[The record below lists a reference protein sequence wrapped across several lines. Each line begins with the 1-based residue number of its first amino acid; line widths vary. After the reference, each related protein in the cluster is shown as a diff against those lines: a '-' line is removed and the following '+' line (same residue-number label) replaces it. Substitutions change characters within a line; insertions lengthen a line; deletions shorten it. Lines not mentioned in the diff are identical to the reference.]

1 MRKLYS
7 MRAYLTL
14 CILAISTL
22 IGGVSAQ
29 AQYYE
34 LVTDV
39 NQLEDGDKC
48 LIVNVANKKA
58 LGTASS
64 SGNNREGA
72 IITINSDNTITDKK
86 DAVELTLSN
95 QQDSKWAFYISENE
109 GYLCSSNTNKKNY
122 LQSQKS
128 LTDNGKATITIST
141 SGEATITFS
150 GTTDRQTIRFNATNN
165 PQIFSCYASTSQSPV
180 VLFRLATSSDPKP
193 TISFSETTYSVNIG
207 QPLQLT
213 ATALLDE
220 AAIEDGK
227 ITYSSSDTNVATIDE
242 NGNITTISEGTSTIT
257 ATLEAVEGSYQ
268 SATATCELTVK
279 DPRTAPEF
287 SFSEESYTINVNEA
301 KQILP
306 TTNSNGEIS
315 YASSDDAVATVDAE
329 GNVKGIAEGDATITA
344 TIAAT
349 NEYKPATATY
359 QIKVVDPNKP
369 AEVVTPM
376 SFKKVTSTDELIEG
390 GQYIIVCEDQNV
402 AMTTISSKN
411 KGETASIEVTDEA
424 TNAAELPNNVTI
436 YTVSNKDNDGY
447 FNLKNGSNYLSAEA
461 SGTNISISENAADD
475 TKWKLD
481 ATNGIVYK
489 SNATQTTKRAIL
501 LNSSSLFGHYA
512 VQNIGKN
519 YYKAQLYR
527 LETSATINEKIGY
540 TTFYTDK
547 VYQLADGMTA
557 YAINESDE
565 AGKVN
570 AIEAYAAGEDVPA
583 NTALL
588 LGGEA
593 GTYRLPVLNKE
604 VAAYEGENLL
614 EGKRMADG
622 MTRSDRENVLYY
634 KLTTL
639 NGENPGFYWGAEEGA
654 AFIMKNPT
662 TAYLAAD
669 KAVAGANGLR
679 LVIGE
684 SGTTGIGTV
693 TETTQD
699 GAIYTISGVRV
710 NAGSTAGLPKG
721 IYIVNGKK
729 LLVK

>member
-39 NQLEDGDKC
+39 NQLKDGDKC

-58 LGTASS
+58 LGSTQNNNNRSAGDVTIENDQIQTIGTNVAELTLGITEDGKYTFKAKEGYLYAASS
-64 SGNNREGA
+64 S
-72 IITINSDNTITDKK
+72 S
-86 DAVELTLSN
+86 
-95 QQDSKWAFYISENE
+95 
-109 GYLCSSNTNKKNY
+109 NY
-122 LQSQKS
+122 LRSQTT
-128 LTDNGKATITIST
+128 LDDNGKATITIGTNGST
-141 SGEATITFS
+141 TIKFT
-150 GTTDRQTIRFNATNN
+150 GNYTHNILKYNN
-165 PQIFSCYASTSQSPV
+165 SSKIFSCYSSGQLDV
-180 VLFRLATSSDPKP
+180 VLFRLVTSSDPKP

-242 NGNITTISEGTSTIT
+242 NGNITAISEGTSTIT

-329 GNVKGIAEGDATITA
+329 GNVTGIAEGDATITA

-349 NEYKPATATY
+349 SEYKSATATY

-376 SFKKVTSTDELIEG
+376 SFKKVTSTDELIDG

-411 KGETASIEVTDEA
+411 KGGSATIQITDEVTSA
-424 TNAAELPNNVTI
+424 TKLPNDVII
-436 YTVSNKDNDGY
+436 YTVSNKDSDGFFY
-447 FNLKNGSNYLSAEA
+447 LINEGKFLSAG
-461 SGTNISISENAADD
+461 SSTNITENATANDNS
-475 TKWKLD
+475 KWKLD
-481 ATNGIVYK
+481 TTNGIVCK
-489 SNATQTTKRAIL
+489 STTTRAIL
-501 LNSSSLFGHYA
+501 FSTAANPAVFGNYA
-512 VQNIGKN
+512 VQNLGKD

-557 YAINESDE
+557 YTISESDE
-565 AGKVN
+565 TGKVN

-662 TAYLAAD
+662 TAYLAVD

-693 TETTQD
+693 TETTQN

>member
-39 NQLEDGDKC
+39 NQLKDGDKC

-58 LGTASS
+58 LGSTQNKNNRSAGNVTIENDQIQTIGTDVAELTLGITEDGKYTFKAKEGYLYAASS
-64 SGNNREGA
+64 S
-72 IITINSDNTITDKK
+72 S
-86 DAVELTLSN
+86 
-95 QQDSKWAFYISENE
+95 
-109 GYLCSSNTNKKNY
+109 NY
-122 LQSQKS
+122 LKSQTT
-128 LTDNGKATITIST
+128 LDNNGKATITIGTNGST
-141 SGEATITFS
+141 TIKFT
-150 GTTDRQTIRFNATNN
+150 GNYTHNTLKYNN
-165 PQIFSCYASTSQSPV
+165 SNNIFSCYSSGQLDV

-213 ATALLDE
+213 ATALLGE
-220 AAIEDGK
+220 VAIEDGK

-242 NGNITTISEGTSTIT
+242 NGNITAISEGTSTIT

-315 YASSDDAVATVDAE
+315 YASSNDAVATVDAE

-349 NEYKPATATY
+349 NGYKPATATY

-390 GQYIIVCEDQNV
+390 GQYIIVCEDQKAVMTEISNTRGQV
-402 AMTTISSKN
+402 AQNITITDGTIATDCGAGIITIQKNDDKYVLNLNNSWISATTSTAIDLKSTNTSQNEKWSITFDETTGAAQMTS
-411 KGETASIEVTDEA
+411 TDGSRYIRYN
-424 TNAAELPNNVTI
+424 TN
-436 YTVSNKDNDGY
+436 
-447 FNLKNGSNYLSAEA
+447 NGSPMFRNYSSTQAN
-461 SGTNISISENAADD
+461 SYSI
-475 TKWKLD
+475 
-481 ATNGIVYK
+481 
-489 SNATQTTKRAIL
+489 
-501 LNSSSLFGHYA
+501 
-512 VQNIGKN
+512 
-519 YYKAQLYR
+519 QLYR

-547 VYQLADGMTA
+547 VYQLANGMTA
-557 YAINESDE
+557 YAISESDE

-662 TAYLAAD
+662 TAYLAVD

-693 TETTQD
+693 TETTQN

>member
-39 NQLEDGDKC
+39 NQLKDGDKC

-58 LGTASS
+58 LGSTQ
-64 SGNNREGA
+64 GKNNRSTGNV
-72 IITINSDNTITDKK
+72 TIENDQIQTIGTDV
-86 DAVELTLSN
+86 AELTLGITE
-95 QQDSKWAFYISENE
+95 DGKYTFKAKE
-109 GYLCSSNTNKKNY
+109 GYLYAASSGSNY
-122 LQSQKS
+122 LRSQTT
-128 LTDNGKATITIST
+128 LDDNGKATITIGANGST
-141 SGEATITFS
+141 TIKFTGS
-150 GTTDRQTIRFNATNN
+150 NTRNTLKYNN
-165 PQIFSCYASTSQSPV
+165 SSNIFSCYSSGQLDV

-193 TISFSETTYSVNIG
+193 TISFSKTTYSVNIG

-242 NGNITTISEGTSTIT
+242 NGNITAISEGTSTIT

-279 DPRTAPEF
+279 DSRTAPVF

-390 GQYIIVCEDQNV
+390 GQYIIVCEDQKAV
-402 AMTTISSKN
+402 MTEI
-411 KGETASIEVTDEA
+411 
-424 TNAAELPNNVTI
+424 
-436 YTVSNKDNDGY
+436 SNKRGQVAQNITIADGTIATDCGAGIITIQKSGDDY
-447 FNLKNGSNYLSAEA
+447 VLNLSNSWISATSSTDLILNSTNTSQNEKWSITFDETTGAAQMTSTDGSRYIRYNTNNGSPMFRNYSSTQAN
-461 SGTNISISENAADD
+461 SYSI
-475 TKWKLD
+475 
-481 ATNGIVYK
+481 
-489 SNATQTTKRAIL
+489 
-501 LNSSSLFGHYA
+501 
-512 VQNIGKN
+512 
-519 YYKAQLYR
+519 QLYR

-547 VYQLADGMTA
+547 VYQLANGMTA
-557 YAINESDE
+557 YAISESDE

-662 TAYLAAD
+662 TAYLAVD

>member
-29 AQYYE
+29 AEDYLTIDISKYVPSTGNTPIPE
-34 LVTDV
+34 TAPLEVTPFKIYIEKKSSNNPGLYKSGTNLRFYTNDILHIEGNEGV
-39 NQLEDGDKC
+39 TISKISFTGTV
-48 LIVNVANKKA
+48 LINKANT
-58 LGTASS
+58 GSFSS
-64 SGNNREGA
+64 STWTGSANA
-72 IITINSDNTITDKK
+72 IAFTGSGTNKITKIEITYKK
-86 DAVELTLSN
+86 GEQLPIPEIVFEQESYEMNLGGSLVIKATATLGETTLAE
-95 QQDSKWAFYISENE
+95 DLITYRSENTDIAE
-109 GYLCSSNTNKKNY
+109 IDP
-122 LQSQKS
+122 KS
-128 LTDNGKATITIST
+128 GQVTAKAEGKATITAIIGADANNTYS
-141 SGEATITFS
+141 EATAKCI
-150 GTTDRQTIRFNATNN
+150 
-165 PQIFSCYASTSQSPV
+165 
-180 VLFRLATSSDPKP
+180 
-193 TISFSETTYSVNIG
+193 
-207 QPLQLT
+207 
-213 ATALLDE
+213 
-220 AAIEDGK
+220 
-227 ITYSSSDTNVATIDE
+227 
-242 NGNITTISEGTSTIT
+242 
-257 ATLEAVEGSYQ
+257 
-268 SATATCELTVK
+268 LTVK

-315 YASSDDAVATVDAE
+315 YASSNDAVATIDAE
-329 GNVKGIAEGDATITA
+329 GNVTGIAEGDATITA

-349 NEYKPATATY
+349 SEYKSATATY

-390 GQYIIVCEDQNV
+390 GQYIIVCEDQKAVMTEISNTRGQV
-402 AMTTISSKN
+402 A
-411 KGETASIEVTDEA
+411 
-424 TNAAELPNNVTI
+424 
-436 YTVSNKDNDGY
+436 
-447 FNLKNGSNYLSAEA
+447 
-461 SGTNISISENAADD
+461 
-475 TKWKLD
+475 
-481 ATNGIVYK
+481 
-489 SNATQTTKRAIL
+489 
-501 LNSSSLFGHYA
+501 
-512 VQNIGKN
+512 QNITITDGTIATDCGAGIITIQKN
-519 YYKAQLYR
+519 DDKYVLNLNNSWISATTSTAIDLKSTNTSQNEKWSITFDETTGAAQMTSTDGSRYIRYNTNNGNPMFRNYSSTQANSYSIQLYR
-527 LETSATINEKIGY
+527 LEASATINEKIGY

-557 YAINESDE
+557 YTISESDE

-614 EGKRMADG
+614 EGKRMGNG

-662 TAYLAAD
+662 TAYLAVD

-699 GAIYTISGVRV
+699 GAIYTISGIRV

>member
-1 MRKLYS
+1 M
-7 MRAYLTL
+7 
-14 CILAISTL
+14 
-22 IGGVSAQ
+22 
-29 AQYYE
+29 
-34 LVTDV
+34 VTDV
-39 NQLEDGDKC
+39 NQLKDGDKC

-58 LGTASS
+58 LGSTQ
-64 SGNNREGA
+64 GKNNRSTGNV
-72 IITINSDNTITDKK
+72 TIENDQIQTIGTDV
-86 DAVELTLSN
+86 AELTLGITE
-95 QQDSKWAFYISENE
+95 DGKYTFKAKE
-109 GYLCSSNTNKKNY
+109 GYLYAASSGSNY
-122 LQSQKS
+122 LRSQTT
-128 LTDNGKATITIST
+128 LDDNGKATITIGANGST
-141 SGEATITFS
+141 TIKFTGS
-150 GTTDRQTIRFNATNN
+150 NTHNTLKYNN
-165 PQIFSCYASTSQSPV
+165 SNNIFSCYSSGQLDV

-193 TISFSETTYSVNIG
+193 TISFSKTTYSVNIG

-242 NGNITTISEGTSTIT
+242 NGNITAISEGTSTIT

-279 DPRTAPEF
+279 DSRTAPVF

-329 GNVKGIAEGDATITA
+329 GNVTGIAEGDATITA

-349 NEYKPATATY
+349 SEYKSATATY

-376 SFKKVTSTDELIEG
+376 SFKKVTSTDELIDG

-411 KGETASIEVTDEA
+411 KGGSATIQITDEVTSA
-424 TNAAELPNNVTI
+424 TKLPNDVTI
-436 YTVSNKDNDGY
+436 YTVSNKDSDGFFY
-447 FNLKNGSNYLSAEA
+447 LINEGKFLSAG
-461 SGTNISISENAADD
+461 SSTNITENATANDNS
-475 TKWKLD
+475 KWKLD
-481 ATNGIVYK
+481 TTNGIVCK
-489 SNATQTTKRAIL
+489 STTTRAIL
-501 LNSSSLFGHYA
+501 FSTAANPAVFGNYA
-512 VQNIGKN
+512 VQNLGKD

-557 YAINESDE
+557 YTISESDE

-662 TAYLAAD
+662 TAYLAVD

-693 TETTQD
+693 TETTQN

>member
-1 MRKLYS
+1 MPIPEIVFEQESYEMNLGGSLVIK
-7 MRAYLTL
+7 ATATL
-14 CILAISTL
+14 GETTLAEDL
-22 IGGVSAQ
+22 IT
-29 AQYYE
+29 Y
-34 LVTDV
+34 
-39 NQLEDGDKC
+39 
-48 LIVNVANKKA
+48 
-58 LGTASS
+58 
-64 SGNNREGA
+64 R
-72 IITINSDNTITDKK
+72 
-86 DAVELTLSN
+86 
-95 QQDSKWAFYISENE
+95 SENTDIAE
-109 GYLCSSNTNKKNY
+109 IDP
-122 LQSQKS
+122 KS
-128 LTDNGKATITIST
+128 GQVTAKAEGKATITAIIGADANNTYS
-141 SGEATITFS
+141 EATAKCI
-150 GTTDRQTIRFNATNN
+150 
-165 PQIFSCYASTSQSPV
+165 
-180 VLFRLATSSDPKP
+180 
-193 TISFSETTYSVNIG
+193 
-207 QPLQLT
+207 
-213 ATALLDE
+213 
-220 AAIEDGK
+220 
-227 ITYSSSDTNVATIDE
+227 
-242 NGNITTISEGTSTIT
+242 
-257 ATLEAVEGSYQ
+257 
-268 SATATCELTVK
+268 LTVK

-315 YASSDDAVATVDAE
+315 YASSNDAVATIDAE
-329 GNVKGIAEGDATITA
+329 GNVTGIAEGDATITA

-349 NEYKPATATY
+349 SEYKSATATY

-390 GQYIIVCEDQNV
+390 GQYIIVCEDQKAVMTEISNTRGQV
-402 AMTTISSKN
+402 A
-411 KGETASIEVTDEA
+411 
-424 TNAAELPNNVTI
+424 
-436 YTVSNKDNDGY
+436 
-447 FNLKNGSNYLSAEA
+447 
-461 SGTNISISENAADD
+461 
-475 TKWKLD
+475 
-481 ATNGIVYK
+481 
-489 SNATQTTKRAIL
+489 
-501 LNSSSLFGHYA
+501 
-512 VQNIGKN
+512 QNITITDGTIATDCGAGIITIQKN
-519 YYKAQLYR
+519 DDKYVLNLNNSWISATTSTAIDLKSTNTSQNEKWSITFDETTGAAQMTSTDGSRYIRYNTNNGNPMFRNYSSTQANSYSIQLYR
-527 LETSATINEKIGY
+527 LEASATINEKIGY

-557 YAINESDE
+557 YTISESDE

-614 EGKRMADG
+614 EGKRMGNG

-662 TAYLAAD
+662 TAYLAVD

-699 GAIYTISGVRV
+699 GAIYTISGIRV

>member
-29 AQYYE
+29 AQEAEQPYKTLLFGKNYNSQS
-34 LVTDV
+34 VQNYTTAWNATV
-39 NQLEDGDKC
+39 NNFTWD
-48 LIVNVANKKA
+48 IVNF
-58 LGTASS
+58 
-64 SGNNREGA
+64 NNNQ
-72 IITINSDNTITDKK
+72 NSWNYVKC
-86 DAVELTLSN
+86 
-95 QQDSKWAFYISENE
+95 
-109 GYLCSSNTNKKNY
+109 GRKNY
-122 LQSQKS
+122 ASI
-128 LTDNGKATITIST
+128 ATITTQSAIDKSISKVV
-141 SGEATITFS
+141 ITV
-150 GTTDRQTIRFNATNN
+150 DAI
-165 PQIFSCYASTSQSPV
+165 
-180 VLFRLATSSDPKP
+180 
-193 TISFSETTYSVNIG
+193 
-207 QPLQLT
+207 T
-213 ATALLDE
+213 ATAINSTTLTVATDKDFTENVQTQNITLAKGDITCTIDTPQANSYYKLTFDCKSASSNGPLQISKVEYYAAEEEVGDKTIAEIQFPSAPYSMNLGEELTIE
-220 AAIEDGK
+220 ATTNSDAP
-227 ITYSSSDTNVATIDE
+227 ITYSSSNEAIAAIDI
-242 NGNITTISEGTSTIT
+242 NTGKITAYQEGSVTIT
-257 ATLEAVEGSYQ
+257 AEVI
-268 SATATCELTVK
+268 ATENFTKASNTCELTIT

-301 KQILP
+301 KKILP

-315 YASSDDAVATVDAE
+315 YASSNDAVATVDAE

-411 KGETASIEVTDEA
+411 KGETASIEITDEA

-436 YTVSNKDNDGY
+436 YTISNKDSDGF
-447 FNLKNGSNYLSAEA
+447 FNLINGGNFLSSAG
-461 SGTNISISENAADD
+461 SSTDIKENATADNNS
-475 TKWKLD
+475 KWKLD
-481 ATNGIVYK
+481 ATNGIVCK
-489 SNATQTTKRAIL
+489 STTTRAIL
-501 LNSSSLFGHYA
+501 LSTAANPAVFGNYA
-512 VQNIGKN
+512 VQNLGKN

-527 LETSATINEKIGY
+527 LETSTTINEKIGY

-557 YAINESDE
+557 YTINESDE

-614 EGKRMADG
+614 EGKRMGNG

-662 TAYLAAD
+662 TAYLAVD

-693 TETTQD
+693 TETTQN

>member
-1 MRKLYS
+1 MPIPEIVFEQESYEMNLGS
-7 MRAYLTL
+7 ALTIKATATL
-14 CILAISTL
+14 DETILAENL
-22 IGGVSAQ
+22 IT
-29 AQYYE
+29 YY
-34 LVTDV
+34 
-39 NQLEDGDKC
+39 
-48 LIVNVANKKA
+48 
-58 LGTASS
+58 
-64 SGNNREGA
+64 
-72 IITINSDNTITDKK
+72 SDNTDI
-86 DAVELTLSN
+86 AE
-95 QQDSKWAFYISENE
+95 I
-109 GYLCSSNTNKKNY
+109 
-122 LQSQKS
+122 
-128 LTDNGKATITIST
+128 
-141 SGEATITFS
+141 
-150 GTTDRQTIRFNATNN
+150 N
-165 PQIFSCYASTSQSPV
+165 PQSGAITAK
-180 VLFRLATSSDPKP
+180 A
-193 TISFSETTYSVNIG
+193 EGSV
-207 QPLQLT
+207 
-213 ATALLDE
+213 
-220 AAIEDGK
+220 
-227 ITYSSSDTNVATIDE
+227 
-242 NGNITTISEGTSTIT
+242 TIT
-257 ATLEAVEGSYQ
+257 AKIEADANNTYGENS
-268 SATATCELTVK
+268 TTCKLIVK
-279 DPRTAPEF
+279 DPRTAPVF

-315 YASSDDAVATVDAE
+315 YASSNDAVTTVDAE
-329 GNVKGIAEGDATITA
+329 GNVTGIAEGDATITA

-349 NEYKPATATY
+349 SEYKSATATY

-390 GQYIIVCEDQNV
+390 GQYIIVCEDQKAVMTEISNTRGQV
-402 AMTTISSKN
+402 AQNITITDGTIATDCGAGIITIQKNDDKYVLNLNNSWISATTSTAIDLKSTNTSQNEKWSITFDETTGAAQMTS
-411 KGETASIEVTDEA
+411 TDGSRYIRYN
-424 TNAAELPNNVTI
+424 TN
-436 YTVSNKDNDGY
+436 
-447 FNLKNGSNYLSAEA
+447 NGSPMFRNYSSTQAN
-461 SGTNISISENAADD
+461 SYSI
-475 TKWKLD
+475 
-481 ATNGIVYK
+481 
-489 SNATQTTKRAIL
+489 
-501 LNSSSLFGHYA
+501 
-512 VQNIGKN
+512 
-519 YYKAQLYR
+519 QLYR

-547 VYQLADGMTA
+547 VYQLANGMTA
-557 YAINESDE
+557 YAISESDE

-662 TAYLAAD
+662 TAYLAVD

-693 TETTQD
+693 TETTQN

>member
-29 AQYYE
+29 AQEAEQPYKTLLFGKNYNSQS
-34 LVTDV
+34 VQNYTTAWNATVGNFTWD
-39 NQLEDGDKC
+39 
-48 LIVNVANKKA
+48 IVNFNNNQNGWSYVKCGRRGVAS
-58 LGTASS
+58 T
-64 SGNNREGA
+64 
-72 IITINSDNTITDKK
+72 
-86 DAVELTLSN
+86 
-95 QQDSKWAFYISENE
+95 
-109 GYLCSSNTNKKNY
+109 
-122 LQSQKS
+122 
-128 LTDNGKATITIST
+128 ATITTQSAIDKAISKVV
-141 SGEATITFS
+141 ITV
-150 GTTDRQTIRFNATNN
+150 DAI
-165 PQIFSCYASTSQSPV
+165 
-180 VLFRLATSSDPKP
+180 
-193 TISFSETTYSVNIG
+193 
-207 QPLQLT
+207 T
-213 ATALLDE
+213 ATAINSTMLTVATDKDFTENVQTQNITLAKGDITCTIDTPQANSYYKLTFDCKSASSNGPLQISKVEYYAAEE
-220 AAIEDGK
+220 AGDKTIAEIQFASAPYSMNLGEELTIEATTNSEAP
-227 ITYSSSDTNVATIDE
+227 ITYSSSNEAIAAIDI
-242 NGNITTISEGTSTIT
+242 NTGKVTAYQEGTVTIT
-257 ATLEAVEGSYQ
+257 AEVI
-268 SATATCELTVK
+268 ATENFTKASNTCKLTIT

-329 GNVKGIAEGDATITA
+329 GYVTGIAEGDATITA

-349 NEYKPATATY
+349 SEYKSATATY

-376 SFKKVTSTDELIEG
+376 SFKKVTSTDELIDG

-411 KGETASIEVTDEA
+411 KGGSATIQITDEVTSA
-424 TNAAELPNNVTI
+424 TKLPNDVII
-436 YTVSNKDNDGY
+436 YTVSNKDSDGFFY
-447 FNLKNGSNYLSAEA
+447 LINEGKFLSAG
-461 SGTNISISENAADD
+461 SSTNITENATANDNS
-475 TKWKLD
+475 KWKLD
-481 ATNGIVYK
+481 TTNGIVCK
-489 SNATQTTKRAIL
+489 STTTRAIL
-501 LNSSSLFGHYA
+501 FSTAANPAVFGNYA
-512 VQNIGKN
+512 VQNLGKD

-557 YAINESDE
+557 YTISESDE

-662 TAYLAAD
+662 TAYLAVD

-693 TETTQD
+693 TETTQN

>member
-39 NQLEDGDKC
+39 NQLKDGDKC
-48 LIVNVANKKA
+48 LIVNVTNKKA
-58 LGTASS
+58 LGSTQNN
-64 SGNNREGA
+64 NNRSAGDV
-72 IITINSDNTITDKK
+72 TIENDQIQTIGTDV
-86 DAVELTLSN
+86 AELTLGITE
-95 QQDSKWAFYISENE
+95 DGKYTFKAKE
-109 GYLCSSNTNKKNY
+109 GYLCAANSSKNY
-122 LQSQKS
+122 LKSQTT
-128 LTDNGKATITIST
+128 LDNNGKATISI
-141 SGEATITFS
+141 
-150 GTTDRQTIRFNATNN
+150 TTDGSTTLKFTGNYTRNTIQYNPNN
-165 PQIFSCYASTSQSPV
+165 GSPIFSCYASTSQSPV

-242 NGNITTISEGTSTIT
+242 NGNITAISEGTSTIT

-279 DPRTAPEF
+279 DSRTAPVF

-349 NEYKPATATY
+349 NEYKAATETY

-402 AMTTISSKN
+402 AMTTISSN
-411 KGETASIEVTDEA
+411 KGETTNITIKGDNSIEIETISA
-424 TNAAELPNNVTI
+424 TVNI
-436 YTVSNKDNDGY
+436 YTMSVATDGY
-447 FNLKNGSNYLSAEA
+447 FQLINGDKMLSTGGVKSTNLSLTAQS
-461 SGTNISISENAADD
+461 STDDNA
-475 TKWKLD
+475 KWKLSD
-481 ATNGIVYK
+481 NGLISK
-489 SNATQTTKRAIL
+489 SNAESTETKRAIL
-501 LNSSSLFGHYA
+501 LNSSYLLGHYA
-512 VQNIGKN
+512 VSNLNNG
-519 YYKAQLYR
+519 YHTTQLYR

-557 YAINESDE
+557 YTINESDE

-662 TAYLAAD
+662 TAYLAVD

-693 TETTQD
+693 TETTQN

>member
-39 NQLEDGDKC
+39 NQLKDGDKC

-58 LGTASS
+58 LGSTQNNNNRSAGDVTIENDQIQTIGTNVAELTLGITEDGKYTFKAKEGYLYAASS
-64 SGNNREGA
+64 S
-72 IITINSDNTITDKK
+72 S
-86 DAVELTLSN
+86 
-95 QQDSKWAFYISENE
+95 
-109 GYLCSSNTNKKNY
+109 NY
-122 LQSQKS
+122 LRSQTT
-128 LTDNGKATITIST
+128 LDDNGKATITIGTNGST
-141 SGEATITFS
+141 TIKFT
-150 GTTDRQTIRFNATNN
+150 GNYTHNILKYNN
-165 PQIFSCYASTSQSPV
+165 SSKIFSCYSSGQLDV
-180 VLFRLATSSDPKP
+180 VLFRLVTSSDPKP

-242 NGNITTISEGTSTIT
+242 NGNITAISEGTSTIT

-329 GNVKGIAEGDATITA
+329 GNVTGIAEGDATITA

-349 NEYKPATATY
+349 SEYKSATATY

-376 SFKKVTSTDELIEG
+376 SFKKVTSTDELIDG

-411 KGETASIEVTDEA
+411 KGGSATIQITDEVTSA
-424 TNAAELPNNVTI
+424 TKLPNDVII
-436 YTVSNKDNDGY
+436 YTVSNKDSDGFFY
-447 FNLKNGSNYLSAEA
+447 LINEGKFLSAG
-461 SGTNISISENAADD
+461 SSTNITENATANDNS
-475 TKWKLD
+475 KWKLD
-481 ATNGIVYK
+481 TTNGIVCK
-489 SNATQTTKRAIL
+489 STTTRAIL
-501 LNSSSLFGHYA
+501 FSTAANPAVFGNYA
-512 VQNIGKN
+512 VQNLGKD

-557 YAINESDE
+557 YTISESDE

-662 TAYLAAD
+662 TAYLAVD

-693 TETTQD
+693 TETTQN

>member
-1 MRKLYS
+1 MNLGS
-7 MRAYLTL
+7 ALTIKATATL
-14 CILAISTL
+14 DETILAENL
-22 IGGVSAQ
+22 ITYYSDNTDIAEINPQSGVVTAKAEGPVTITAKIEADANNTYGENSA
-29 AQYYE
+29 
-34 LVTDV
+34 TC
-39 NQLEDGDKC
+39 K
-48 LIVNVANKKA
+48 LIVN
-58 LGTASS
+58 
-64 SGNNREGA
+64 
-72 IITINSDNTITDKK
+72 
-86 DAVELTLSN
+86 
-95 QQDSKWAFYISENE
+95 
-109 GYLCSSNTNKKNY
+109 
-122 LQSQKS
+122 
-128 LTDNGKATITIST
+128 
-141 SGEATITFS
+141 
-150 GTTDRQTIRFNATNN
+150 
-165 PQIFSCYASTSQSPV
+165 
-180 VLFRLATSSDPKP
+180 
-193 TISFSETTYSVNIG
+193 
-207 QPLQLT
+207 
-213 ATALLDE
+213 
-220 AAIEDGK
+220 
-227 ITYSSSDTNVATIDE
+227 
-242 NGNITTISEGTSTIT
+242 
-257 ATLEAVEGSYQ
+257 
-268 SATATCELTVK
+268 
-279 DPRTAPEF
+279 DPRTAPVF
-287 SFSEESYTINVNEA
+287 SFSEKSYTININEA

-329 GNVKGIAEGDATITA
+329 GNVTGIAEGDATITA

-349 NEYKPATATY
+349 NEYKSATANY

-376 SFKKVTSTDELIEG
+376 FFKKVMSTDELIEG
-390 GQYIIVCEDQNV
+390 GQYIIVCEDQKT
-402 AMTTISSKN
+402 AISEVSSN
-411 KGETASIEVTDEA
+411 KGQSISVSIGDNNTIEYNSNNVFTLAVASTSGAYNLTDE
-424 TNAAELPNNVTI
+424 TG
-436 YTVSNKDNDGY
+436 K
-447 FNLKNGSNYLSAEA
+447 YLST
-461 SGTNISISENAADD
+461 SSNSTNLTLNVSSTYKDWKITFDENGNAKITNTATTNSTRSIIYRGK
-475 TKWKLD
+475 T
-481 ATNGIVYK
+481 
-489 SNATQTTKRAIL
+489 SN
-501 LNSSSLFGHYA
+501 LFGNYSTG
-512 VQNIGKN
+512 NIDN
-519 YYKAQLYR
+519 EEYYSIQLYR

-557 YAINESDE
+557 YTINESDE

-662 TAYLAAD
+662 TAYLAVD

-679 LVIGE
+679 LVIGG

-693 TETTQD
+693 TETTQN

>member
-1 MRKLYS
+1 MQISKVEYYAAEEVEDKTIAEIQFPSASYS
-7 MRAYLTL
+7 MNLGEELT
-14 CILAISTL
+14 IEAT
-22 IGGVSAQ
+22 
-29 AQYYE
+29 
-34 LVTDV
+34 T
-39 NQLEDGDKC
+39 
-48 LIVNVANKKA
+48 
-58 LGTASS
+58 
-64 SGNNREGA
+64 
-72 IITINSDNTITDKK
+72 NSD
-86 DAVELTLSN
+86 
-95 QQDSKWAFYISENE
+95 
-109 GYLCSSNTNKKNY
+109 
-122 LQSQKS
+122 
-128 LTDNGKATITIST
+128 
-141 SGEATITFS
+141 
-150 GTTDRQTIRFNATNN
+150 
-165 PQIFSCYASTSQSPV
+165 AS
-180 VLFRLATSSDPKP
+180 
-193 TISFSETTYSVNIG
+193 
-207 QPLQLT
+207 
-213 ATALLDE
+213 
-220 AAIEDGK
+220 
-227 ITYSSSDTNVATIDE
+227 ITYSSSNEAIAAIDI
-242 NGNITTISEGTSTIT
+242 NTGKVTAYQEGTVTIT
-257 ATLEAVEGSYQ
+257 AEVI
-268 SATATCELTVK
+268 ATENFTKASNTCELTIT
-279 DPRTAPEF
+279 DPRTAPNF

-402 AMTTISSKN
+402 AMTTISSN
-411 KGETASIEVTDEA
+411 KGETTNITIKGDNSIEIETISA
-424 TNAAELPNNVTI
+424 TVNI
-436 YTVSNKDNDGY
+436 YTMSVATDGY
-447 FNLKNGSNYLSAEA
+447 FQLINGDKMLSTGGVKSTNLSLTAQS
-461 SGTNISISENAADD
+461 STDDNA
-475 TKWKLD
+475 KWKLSD
-481 ATNGIVYK
+481 NGLISK
-489 SNATQTTKRAIL
+489 SNAESTETKRAIL
-501 LNSSSLFGHYA
+501 LNSNSLLGHYA
-512 VQNIGKN
+512 VSNLNNG
-519 YYKAQLYR
+519 YHTTQLYR

-557 YAINESDE
+557 YTISESDE

-583 NTALL
+583 NAALL

-604 VAAYEGENLL
+604 VAAYVGENLL

-662 TAYLAAD
+662 TAYLAVD

-693 TETTQD
+693 TETTQN

>member
-29 AQYYE
+29 AQEAEQPYKTLLFGTKYNSNGTNGYTE
-34 LVTDV
+34 TWTAAVDNFTWD
-39 NQLEDGDKC
+39 
-48 LIVNVANKKA
+48 IVNFNNNQNNWNYVKCGRKNN
-58 LGTASS
+58 AS
-64 SGNNREGA
+64 
-72 IITINSDNTITDKK
+72 I
-86 DAVELTLSN
+86 
-95 QQDSKWAFYISENE
+95 
-109 GYLCSSNTNKKNY
+109 
-122 LQSQKS
+122 
-128 LTDNGKATITIST
+128 ATITTQSAIDKSISKVV
-141 SGEATITFS
+141 ITV
-150 GTTDRQTIRFNATNN
+150 DAI
-165 PQIFSCYASTSQSPV
+165 
-180 VLFRLATSSDPKP
+180 
-193 TISFSETTYSVNIG
+193 
-207 QPLQLT
+207 T
-213 ATALLDE
+213 ATAINSTTLTVATDKDFTENVQTQNITLAKGDITCTIDTPQANSYYKLTFDCKSASSNGPLQISKVEYYAAEEIGDKTIAEIKFPSAPYSMNLGEELTIE
-220 AAIEDGK
+220 ATTNSDAP
-227 ITYSSSDTNVATIDE
+227 ITYSSSNESIAAIDI
-242 NGNITTISEGTSTIT
+242 NTGKVTAYQEGSVTIT
-257 ATLEAVEGSYQ
+257 AEVI
-268 SATATCELTVK
+268 ATENFTKASNTCELTIT

-301 KQILP
+301 KQIQP

-315 YASSDDAVATVDAE
+315 YASSNDAVATVDAE
-329 GNVKGIAEGDATITA
+329 GNVTGIAEGDATITA

-349 NEYKPATATY
+349 NEYKSATANY

-411 KGETASIEVTDEA
+411 KGGSATIQITDEVTSA
-424 TNAAELPNNVTI
+424 TKLPNDVII
-436 YTVSNKDNDGY
+436 YTVSNKDSDGY
-447 FNLKNGSNYLSAEA
+447 FYLINEGNFLSAG
-461 SGTNISISENAADD
+461 SSTNITENATANDD
-475 TKWKLD
+475 SKWKLD
-481 ATNGIVYK
+481 TTNGIACK
-489 SNATQTTKRAIL
+489 STTTRAIL
-501 LNSSSLFGHYA
+501 FSTAANPAVFGNYAISNLNNGYHTT
-512 VQNIGKN
+512 
-519 YYKAQLYR
+519 QLYR

-557 YAINESDE
+557 YTISESDE

-570 AIEAYAAGEDVPA
+570 AIEAYAAGVDVPA

-662 TAYLAAD
+662 TAYLAVD

-710 NAGSTAGLPKG
+710 NADSTAGLPKG

>member
-29 AQYYE
+29 ATEKWVEVDITE
-34 LVTDV
+34 LTSTDV
-39 NQLEDGDKC
+39 FVIADATSAKAMPTDKGTSSAPTATTITLNADKTEITSPIADNLKWTLE
-48 LIVNVANKKA
+48 IVNKQYKFIPVGQNTA
-58 LGTASS
+58 LYCT
-64 SGNNREGA
+64 
-72 IITINSDNTITDKK
+72 
-86 DAVELTLSN
+86 
-95 QQDSKWAFYISENE
+95 
-109 GYLCSSNTNKKNY
+109 
-122 LQSQKS
+122 
-128 LTDNGKATITIST
+128 
-141 SGEATITFS
+141 
-150 GTTDRQTIRFNATNN
+150 ATNN
-165 PQIFSCYASTSQSPV
+165 GVRVGTNANNLFEWDATNNKLKNVATSRWIGVYNSQDWRCYTTASQTNIKNTVTKFYKYVDDTKLTPKISFEQEAYNVNLGEIATVKATATLGEETLAGDLISYTSSNPNIAEIDAKSGIV
-180 VLFRLATSSDPKP
+180 TAKAEGTVTITATILATATYNKKEATCTLTVVDTRPAP
-193 TISFSETTYSVNIG
+193 TFAFSQETYLVNING
-207 QPLQLT
+207 TLS
-213 ATALLDE
+213 
-220 AAIEDGK
+220 AAVS
-227 ITYSSSDTNVATIDE
+227 TNSSGTINYTSSNEEVATID
-242 NGNITTISEGTSTIT
+242 
-257 ATLEAVEGSYQ
+257 AT
-268 SATATCELTVK
+268 
-279 DPRTAPEF
+279 
-287 SFSEESYTINVNEA
+287 
-301 KQILP
+301 
-306 TTNSNGEIS
+306 
-315 YASSDDAVATVDAE
+315 
-329 GNVKGIAEGDATITA
+329 GNVTAIAEGETTITA

-349 NEYKPATATY
+349 SEYKAAETTC
-359 QIKVVDPNKP
+359 IVKVTDPNKP

-390 GQYIIVCEDQNV
+390 GQYIIVCEDQKAV
-402 AMTTISSKN
+402 MTEI
-411 KGETASIEVTDEA
+411 
-424 TNAAELPNNVTI
+424 
-436 YTVSNKDNDGY
+436 SNKRGQVAQNITIADGTIATDCGAGIITIQKSGDDY
-447 FNLKNGSNYLSAEA
+447 VLNLSNSWISATSSTDLILNSTNTSQNEKWSITFDETTGAAQMTSTDGSRYIRYNTNNGSPMFRNYSSTQAN
-461 SGTNISISENAADD
+461 SYSI
-475 TKWKLD
+475 
-481 ATNGIVYK
+481 
-489 SNATQTTKRAIL
+489 
-501 LNSSSLFGHYA
+501 
-512 VQNIGKN
+512 
-519 YYKAQLYR
+519 QLYR

-547 VYQLADGMTA
+547 VYQLANGMTA
-557 YAINESDE
+557 YAISESDE

-570 AIEAYAAGEDVPA
+570 AIEAYAAGEDVPT

-639 NGENPGFYWGAEEGA
+639 NGETPGFYWGAEEGA

-662 TAYLAAD
+662 TAYLAVD